1 VDQCQADDVAPFIL
15 RIASPSRSLGG
26 KETSP
31 AVMQLFNTPTRYGV
45 ISQGL
50 HWTAVALVVVAWTLG
65 ILGDELPRG
74 TSRALGLYVH
84 TTAGLLVVALTI
96 LRLLWRLVDPSPA
109 AEKTPF
115 DEWLFADWIGLG
127 AKLAHFGLYLLLVA
141 VPVAG
146 IVLQFARGDSLPIFG
161 IVEVTSPW
169 ARDRAFAE
177 GVKEV
182 HELLA
187 HGLLALA
194 GLHAAAAMVHHWV
207 FRDRTLVRM
216 LPGSKPGR

>member
-1 VDQCQADDVAPFIL
+1 MLIHSFYPPLD
-15 RIASPSRSLGG
+15 RSPGG
-26 KETSP
+26 NETGH
-31 AVMQLFNTPTRYGV
+31 AIMQLFNSPTRYGL

-74 TSRALGLYVH
+74 ASRALGLYVH
-84 TTAGLLVVALTI
+84 TTAGLLVIALTI
-96 LRLLWRLVDPSPA
+96 LRLLWRLVDPSPP
-109 AEKTPF
+109 AEKTRF
-115 DEWLFADWIGLG
+115 GEWLFADWIGLG
-127 AKLAHFGLYLLLVA
+127 AKLAHLGLYVLLVA

-146 IVLQFARGDSLPIFG
+146 IVLQFARGDALPIFG
-161 IVEVTSPW
+161 IVEIASPW
-169 ARDRAFAE
+169 PRDRAFAE

-194 GLHAAAAMVHHWV
+194 GLHAAAALVHHWI

-216 LPGSKPGR
+216 LPGSKP

>member
-1 VDQCQADDVAPFIL
+1 MPTWRYWSICFRYCSTGAARPVA
-15 RIASPSRSLGG
+15 
-26 KETSP
+26 KTSP
-31 AVMQLFNTPTRYGV
+31 AAMQFFNTPTRYGV

-74 TSRALGLYVH
+74 PSRALGLYVH
-84 TTAGLLVVALTI
+84 TTAGLLIIALTI
-96 LRLLWRLVDPSPA
+96 LRLLWRLVDPSPP
-109 AEKTPF
+109 AENTRF
-115 DEWLFADWIGLG
+115 GEWLFADWIGLG
-127 AKLAHFGLYLLLVA
+127 AKLAHIGLYVLLVA

-161 IVEVTSPW
+161 IVEVASPW
-169 ARDRAFAE
+169 ARDRAFAG

-194 GLHAAAAMVHHWV
+194 GLHAAAALVHHWV
-207 FRDRTLVRM
+207 FRDHTLTRM
-216 LPGSKPGR
+216 LPGSKP